1 VEEDSS
7 WEALESRPEHS
18 VNPNAIGDS
27 NFITLPITAAFA
39 EADGHG
45 SVYVSRGVYCNAAV
59 ARPDHLPSPPRLIVV
74 LRALRS
80 NSCHLAPAK
89 ARAPSS
95 KHASPKPT
103 RDHPCCR
110 RSSKVDISESE
121 IAKILTPHL
130 MFMRCPFHF
139 KLWPVSL
146 PFFKDTSIRDM
157 KSKPS
162 TPRAPVPGISPSCS
176 GTQSPR
182 HPHLAASC
190 IGQRCR
196 RANYRASA
204 YLP

>member
-1 VEEDSS
+1 MEEDSS

-27 NFITLPITAAFA
+27 NFITLSITSTFA

-45 SVYVSRGVYCNAAV
+45 SVYVSRGVYCDAAV
-59 ARPDHLPSPPRLIVV
+59 ARPDHLSSPPRLIV

-110 RSSKVDISESE
+110 RSSKVDITESE

-130 MFMRCPFHF
+130 MFMRWLFHF
-139 KLWPVSL
+139 KPRPALQHS
-146 PFFKDTSIRDM
+146 TSILQRY
-157 KSKPS
+157 
-162 TPRAPVPGISPSCS
+162 ICS
-176 GTQSPR
+176 RHEVQTVHSPR
-182 HPHLAASC
+182 TRTWHQSLMLGNPITTSPTPCGLVYWAA
-190 IGQRCR
+190 
-196 RANYRASA
+196 
-204 YLP
+204 L